1 MTAITPTVTVPAA
14 HPGRLSDVVA
24 AERPAGRLTTAG
36 QVALRTVRQF
46 ARTPQLLV
54 VNTIQGA
61 MFLLIFRYVFGG
73 AIDSGP
79 VPYVDFLVPGFVV
92 TSVLFS
98 GMGASAGVAEDVDKG
113 FFDRLRS
120 LPVSRPALL
129 GGRALADT
137 ALLTWGL
144 LVTTAVGFLIGFRIH
159 GSVGQALAAFGL
171 CVVYGFAF
179 TWLFVFIGLVAGNAQ
194 AAQGMSL
201 LVFPLTFVSSAYV
214 PVDSMPGWLQP
225 VAEHQPLTIMTN
237 AVRSLVLGDPALAGL
252 DHSIGHWVVLSLLW
266 SAGLIA
272 VFAPLAV
279 ARYRRT

>member
-1 MTAITPTVTVPAA
+1 MSALTPTITVPGAR
-14 HPGRLSDVVA
+14 PGRLADVA
-24 AERPAGRLTTAG
+24 AAARPAGRLTTAG

-73 AIDSGP
+73 AIDSGT

-92 TSVLFS
+92 TSVLFA
-98 GMGASAGVAEDVDKG
+98 GASAASGVAEDVEKG

-144 LVTTAVGFLIGFRIH
+144 VITTAVGVLVGFRIH
-159 GSVGQALAAFGL
+159 GSVAQALTAFGL
-171 CVVYGFAF
+171 CVVFGFAF

-201 LVFPLTFVSSAYV
+201 LVFPLSFVSSAYV

-225 VAEHQPLTIMTN
+225 FAEHQPLTSMTN

-252 DHSIGHWVVLSLLW
+252 DHSIGHWVGLSLLW

>member
-1 MTAITPTVTVPAA
+1 MSTITSPITVPAD
-14 HPGRLSDVVA
+14 HPGRLSDVAA
-24 AERPAGRLTTAG
+24 AERIAGRLTTAG

-73 AIDSGP
+73 AIDSGG

-92 TSVLFS
+92 TSVLFA
-98 GMGASAGVAEDVDKG
+98 GTAAASGVAEDVEKG

-120 LPVSRPALL
+120 LPVPRPALL

-144 LVTTAVGFLIGFRIH
+144 VVTTAVGFLVGFRIH
-159 GSVGQALAAFGL
+159 GSVAQSLAAFVL

-214 PVDSMPGWLQP
+214 PVDTMPGWLQP

-237 AVRSLVLGDPALAGL
+237 AVRSLVLGDPAMAGL
-252 DHSIGHWVVLSLLW
+252 GHSIGYWVVLSLVW
-266 SAGLIA
+266 SAGLVA

-279 ARYRRT
+279 ARYRRS